1 MIWELALIPIH
12 VNDDDWILDVCRRD
26 KKVIKRYDGMH
37 RKLSNILDLIGG
49 GGVCKIIYAKCGYDL
64 LR

>member
-1 MIWELALIPIH
+1 VIWELALIPIH